1 MIELWYQALHAYVG
15 IEVETDNLE
24 GLRQQLY
31 ASRRSALDPQLDTL
45 ALVVSPFDPNRL
57 WIIHK
62 TVKK

>member
-1 MIELWYQALHAYVG
+1 MIELWYQALHAEVG
-15 IEVETDNLE
+15 IEVKTDNLE

-31 ASRRSALDPQLDTL
+31 ASRRQSLDPQLETL
-45 ALVVSPFDPNRL
+45 ALVISPFDPNCL